1 MIGIGVGVGVRI
13 LGVCGSLQQRSA
25 NLDLLRAAVA
35 VAPDG
40 VEIAASDLLRALP
53 HFDPDLEPAPEL
65 PAVAAWRRAI
75 AASDAL
81 LVACP
86 EYGFSLPGS
95 LKNGIDW
102 VIGSAELERKVVAI
116 TASVVHP
123 DRGRKGL
130 AALRQTLEAVSA
142 VIVGGAP
149 ITRGPERDGQ
159 LAALIAA
166 VVAAVE
172 VQRAGRGG
180 GA

>member
-1 MIGIGVGVGVRI
+1 MIYGVGIRI
-13 LGVCGSLQQRSA
+13 LGVCGSLQKQSA

-35 VAPDG
+35 RAPSG
-40 VEIAASDLLRALP
+40 VEVVVGDLLRALP
-53 HFDPDLEPAPEL
+53 HFDPDLPGEEL
-65 PAVAAWRRAI
+65 PAVQAWREAV
-75 AASDAL
+75 AGSDAL

-102 VIGSAELERKVVAI
+102 LIGTAELERKVVAI
-116 TASVVHP
+116 TASTPHP

-149 ITRGPERDGQ
+149 TARGPEREGQIDG
-159 LAALIAA
+159 LLVAI
-166 VVAAVE
+166 VAAVE
-172 VQRAGRGG
+172 KKRRDGDG
-180 GA
+180 

>member
-1 MIGIGVGVGVRI
+1 MVRI

-35 VAPDG
+35 LAPDG
-40 VEIAASDLLRALP
+40 A
-53 HFDPDLEPAPEL
+53 PAL

-75 AASDAL
+75 ATSDAL

-130 AALRQTLEAVSA
+130 GALRQTLEAVSA

-159 LAALIAA
+159 LATLIAS

-172 VQRAGRGG
+172 AQRTARAKDG
-180 GA
+180 

>member
-1 MIGIGVGVGVRI
+1 MVRI

-25 NLDLLRAAVA
+25 NLDLLRAAA
-35 VAPDG
+35 ALAPPG
-40 VEIAASDLLRALP
+40 VEVVIVDLLRALP
-53 HFDPDLEPAPEL
+53 HFDPDLESAPAL
-65 PAVAAWRRAI
+65 PAVDAWRRAI
-75 AASDAL
+75 AGSDAL

-86 EYGFSLPGS
+86 EYGFSLPGA

-102 VIGSAELERKVVAI
+102 VIGSAELERKVVAV
-116 TASVVHP
+116 TASVVHTG
-123 DRGRKGL
+123 RGRKGL

-142 VIVGGAP
+142 VIVGGEP

-172 VQRAGRGG
+172 VQRAAGTEGG
-180 GA
+180 